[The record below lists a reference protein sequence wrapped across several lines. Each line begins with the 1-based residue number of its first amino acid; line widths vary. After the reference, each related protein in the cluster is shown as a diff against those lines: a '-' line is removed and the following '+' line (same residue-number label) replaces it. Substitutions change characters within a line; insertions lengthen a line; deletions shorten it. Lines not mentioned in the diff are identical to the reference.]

1 MANSIM
7 RLMDM
12 MAKPMMKP
20 FGQTLIVAEP
30 MKRPLNKHCNDGRA
44 YDENIGETV
53 TMGKAYDETV
63 GQKHSKAGKAYD
75 GTTA

>member
-1 MANSIM
+1 
-7 RLMDM
+7 
-12 MAKPMMKP
+12 
-20 FGQTLIVAEP
+20 